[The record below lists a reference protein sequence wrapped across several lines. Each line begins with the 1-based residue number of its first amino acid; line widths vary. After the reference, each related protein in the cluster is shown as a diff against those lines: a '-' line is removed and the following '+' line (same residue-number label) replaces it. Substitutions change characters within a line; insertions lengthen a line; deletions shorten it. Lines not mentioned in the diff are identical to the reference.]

1 MKFRTFPK
9 TDLSVSEVGF
19 GLWTISTGWWGDYT
33 EEEAITLL
41 HQARD
46 AGINFFDT
54 ADAYKNGYGEEIL
67 QKAFGKNPT
76 DVIYATKFGYDI
88 YGEEANNRRGQR
100 ELPQRYDEEFLRFAC
115 EQSLQR
121 LGVDAIP
128 IWQVHNAHFDAIEN
142 DDLWATL
149 EKLKDEGKIRYAAL
163 AVGPANGWL
172 AEGIAGMRHRD
183 IVSLQIIHNIL
194 EQHPGSDFFPDARA
208 NDVGLMVRVPH
219 SSGMLEGHYTV
230 DTVFAD
236 NDHRRH
242 RPKSWLINGVQK
254 IETLKFLTEG
264 RNQTLGQAALKFILN
279 EPSVVTT
286 LPNIYNV
293 DQLNEFAAASDL
305 PDLTEDDLQ
314 KIAELAAINF
324 GVDEEPMKMKGDPMS
339 SLDAWE
345 EKLKV
350 VQ

>member
-1 MKFRTFPK
+1 MKFRTFPN

-19 GLWTISTGWWGDYT
+19 GLWTISTGWWGDYS
-33 EEEAITLL
+33 EDEAITLL

-46 AGINFFDT
+46 ASINFFDT
-54 ADAYKNGYGEEIL
+54 ADTYKNGYGEELL

-88 YGEEANNRRGQR
+88 YSDGANERRGQN
-100 ELPQRYDEEFLRFAC
+100 ELPQRYNADFLRYAC
-115 EQSLQR
+115 EQSLLR
-121 LGVDAIP
+121 LGIDSIP
-128 IWQVHNAHFDAIEN
+128 IWQVHNAHFDAVEN
-142 DDLWATL
+142 DDLWDTL
-149 EKLKDEGKIRYAAL
+149 ETLKSEGKIRHAAL

-172 AEGIAGMRHRD
+172 AEGIAAMRHRD

-219 SSGMLEGHYTV
+219 SSGMLEGHYTEN
-230 DTVFAD
+230 TVFAD

-242 RPKSWLINGVQK
+242 RPKSWLINGVKK
-254 IETLKFLTEG
+254 IETWKFLTVG
-264 RNQTLGQAALKFILN
+264 GNQTLGQAALKFILS
-279 EPSVVTT
+279 ESSVTTT

-293 DQLNEFAAASDL
+293 EQMNEFAAASDL
-305 PDLTEDDLQ
+305 PDLTEDDLR
-314 KIAELAAINF
+314 KIAELEAINF
-324 GVDEEPMKMKGDPMS
+324 GVEEEPMKMKGDPMS
-339 SLDAWE
+339 SLEAWE

-350 VQ
+350 TS